1 MRNKSKPALNEES
14 VRSIKST
21 DSKKINQF
29 KNKVMIFEEKSH
41 GSEDEESQ
49 YKIKLDQEVKN
60 NRKITDYFFSK
71 SSAKK

>member
-1 MRNKSKPALNEES
+1 MNEES

-21 DSKKINQF
+21 DSKKINPY
-29 KNKVMIFEEKSH
+29 KSKLVIFEERSH
-41 GSEDEESQ
+41 DSREDESQ
-49 YKIKLDQEVKN
+49 ERVKLEQEVKN